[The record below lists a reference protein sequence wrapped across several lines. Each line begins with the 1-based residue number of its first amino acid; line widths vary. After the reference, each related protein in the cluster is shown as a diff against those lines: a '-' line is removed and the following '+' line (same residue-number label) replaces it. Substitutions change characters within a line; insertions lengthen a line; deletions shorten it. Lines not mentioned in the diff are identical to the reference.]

1 MSRQRGVSGWQIN
14 EASTAGT
21 PAELTCWQQ
30 ARVLRCQG
38 WAGRTLVRRGGYSD
52 LKGGGGLSTLTAGF
66 LLKLGQAVQRQS
78 PRMRL
83 VEKRAQRSFWS
94 LVKERER
101 ALVRYKPSL
110 AGPASPPPPGTIRCP
125 VSTFPGDRSEAFQLG
140 PSTLTVTEPN
150 ESSRPH
156 AVEWVCWPQGRGER
170 KGSVHCRRGVQAA
183 GA

>member
-1 MSRQRGVSGWQIN
+1 MANQWGIKGRDPGWTDLL
-14 EASTAGT
+14 TAGQG
-21 PAELTCWQQ
+21 AQVS
-30 ARVLRCQG
+30 RVGREDFGQTWRLLRPQ
-38 WAGRTLVRRGGYSD
+38 R
-52 LKGGGGLSTLTAGF
+52 GGGLTTLTAGF

-110 AGPASPPPPGTIRCP
+110 AGPASPPPPGTIQCP

-156 AVEWVCWPQGRGER
+156 AVEWVCWPQGRGEG
-170 KGSVHCRRGVQAA
+170 KGSVQCRRGVQAA